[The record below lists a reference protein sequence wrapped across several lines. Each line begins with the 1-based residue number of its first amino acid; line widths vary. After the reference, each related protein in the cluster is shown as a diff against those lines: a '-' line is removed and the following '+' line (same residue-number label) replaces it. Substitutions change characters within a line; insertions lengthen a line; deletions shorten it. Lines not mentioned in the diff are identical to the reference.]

1 MLLICSYL
9 HSDHP
14 LISIRSIFV
23 IISDDQYQPWKS
35 GNTSGG
41 RQGGGPTTSNAGAA
55 EASQEEGDDE
65 AMGPE
70 VTETENL
77 LGNVSGRKS
86 TKRGASSAKGGP
98 AKK

>member
-1 MLLICSYL
+1 M
-9 HSDHP
+9 
-14 LISIRSIFV
+14 